1 MEKRIHIISF
11 LLVLLLSLIACGGS
25 GPEEIPAEEIITRSA
40 QRMKETTGFRFVIE
54 RDGAPAYVDPPQ
66 NILSFRR
73 ATGAYVAPDRALAV
87 VRVIGP
93 GLITDVDVVTVAEI
107 QYQTNPLTDQW
118 EELPPDWGFNPTVLF
133 DDELGLQRVL
143 TDDLTN
149 LQQIEPENLAEAD
162 GPDALLYTLT
172 ADVAGDRIYRVSG
185 GLIGPQAVSIKLWIM
200 PETFE
205 LVRLQVTEPEP
216 DTEEGESIWQ
226 VDFSRYEELIEIEP
240 PVLENDET
248 S

>member
-1 MEKRIHIISF
+1 MGKRILILNCILIVFLFLTACDGGGPEDLPAETIIS
-11 LLVLLLSLIACGGS
+11 
-25 GPEEIPAEEIITRSA
+25 RSA
-40 QRMKETTGFRFVIE
+40 ARMQETSGFRFVIE

-66 NILSFRR
+66 NVLSFRR

-107 QYQTNPLTDQW
+107 QYQTNPLTGQW

-149 LQQIEPENLAEAD
+149 LQQAEPENLAETD
-162 GPDALLYTLT
+162 GPDTRLYTLT

-185 GLIGPQAVSIKLWIM
+185 GLIGPQPVSLQVWIM

-205 LVRLQVTEPEP
+205 LIRLQVFEPEP
-216 DTEEGESIWQ
+216 ETEEGESIWQ

-240 PVLENDET
+240 PVLGD
-248 S
+248 